1 MAWLRRVVE
10 DRRVPGDRSRGRLD
24 EARAAGDGD
33 DPRRPV
39 GVAHGGRRLS
49 RDLGNGYELSADRAR
64 LDRAAVHAYLTTTY
78 WALGRTRERQ
88 DELIDRKRARRRPL
102 PRRPAGRVRPRVDCD
117 AAHFVYLADVYVLA
131 EHRGA
136 GLGVELVREIVERGP
151 FADRRW
157 ILHTR
162 DAGTLYARL
171 GFRHHERLMQ
181 RDPA

>member
-1 MAWLRRVVE
+1 MAL
-10 DRRVPGDRSRGRLD
+10 
-24 EARAAGDGD
+24 
-33 DPRRPV
+33 
-39 GVAHGGRRLS
+39 GGRRVS
-49 RDLGNGYELSADRAR
+49 RDLGNGYELSADRDR

-88 DELIDRKRARRRPL
+88 DELIDASEHVVGLYHEGRQVGFARA
-102 PRRPAGRVRPRVDCD
+102 VDCA

-136 GLGVELVREIVERGP
+136 GLGLALVREIVEHGP
-151 FADRRW
+151 FVDRRW

-162 DAGTLYARL
+162 DAGSLYARL

-181 RDPA
+181 RDPV

>member
-1 MAWLRRVVE
+1 M
-10 DRRVPGDRSRGRLD
+10 
-24 EARAAGDGD
+24 
-33 DPRRPV
+33 
-39 GVAHGGRRLS
+39 S

-88 DELIDRKRARRRPL
+88 DELIDRSEHVVGLYHDGQQVGFARA
-102 PRRPAGRVRPRVDCD
+102 VDCD

-136 GLGVELVREIVERGP
+136 GLGLALIREIVEHGP
-151 FADRRW
+151 FADRRFV
-157 ILHTR
+157 LHTR
-162 DAGTLYARL
+162 DAGGLYARL
-171 GFRHHERLMQ
+171 GFRHNERLMQ